1 MDGWLMHGEM
11 AGWINFMGSI
21 HTVDYDSSMKR
32 REAHIQPALWMDLE
46 PTMLRE
52 RSQTQKDTACGTP
65 WIGNVQD
72 RDTHRDRKQILG

>member
-1 MDGWLMHGEM
+1 MALLPPSLLFGWTMDGW
-11 AGWINFMGSI
+11 IYRVGSI

-52 RSQTQKDTACGTP
+52 RSQTQKDTECG
-65 WIGNVQD
+65 ILLVGNMQSRPV
-72 RDTHRDRKQILG
+72 H